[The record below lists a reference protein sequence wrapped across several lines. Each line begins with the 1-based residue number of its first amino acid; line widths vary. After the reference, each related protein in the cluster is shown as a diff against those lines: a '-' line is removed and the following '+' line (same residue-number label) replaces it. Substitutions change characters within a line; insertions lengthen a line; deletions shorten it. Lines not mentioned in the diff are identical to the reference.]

1 MLVEKRHHAFFLATC
16 IGHLGCYSFIGKEK
30 GVGWDH
36 ILISDLETHV
46 SMDFGHCSTD
56 KDLGELTRLT
66 SQERQ
71 AAR

>member
-1 MLVEKRHHAFFLATC
+1 MLVEKRHHAFFLASC
-16 IGHLGCYSFIGKEK
+16 ISHLGCYSFIGKEK
-30 GVGWDH
+30 GVGWDL
-36 ILISDLETHV
+36 ILISNLE
-46 SMDFGHCSTD
+46 MD